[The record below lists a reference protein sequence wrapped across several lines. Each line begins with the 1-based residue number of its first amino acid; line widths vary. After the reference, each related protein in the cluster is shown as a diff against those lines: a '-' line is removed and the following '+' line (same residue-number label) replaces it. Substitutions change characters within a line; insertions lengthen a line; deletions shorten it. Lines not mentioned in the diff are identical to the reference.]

1 MSPYFCDIFNQ
12 RLGSHFSCNKSVY
25 LIKRI
30 YDSIARWYVSCA
42 SHYVHYKGIAKLA
55 INIHITL
62 CTLTKY
68 HLLC

>member
-12 RLGSHFSCNKSVY
+12 LLGSHFSCNKSVY

-42 SHYVHYKGIAKLA
+42 SHYVH
-55 INIHITL
+55 
-62 CTLTKY
+62 
-68 HLLC
+68 

>member
-30 YDSIARWYVSCA
+30 YDSIAHWYVSCA
-42 SHYVHYKGIAKLA
+42 SHKHPYNFMH
-55 INIHITL
+55 INKISFA
-62 CTLTKY
+62 
-68 HLLC
+68 LLMMFC